1 MSKYVIIGNSTA
13 GIAAAEAIRKKDKKG
28 SLTIISEE
36 KGPAYGRPLISYYLQ
51 GVTNDETLP
60 YRPDDFY
67 KKLNIDLKDGVK
79 AKKIDAESKKVY
91 LSDGKTVSYDKLLVA
106 TGSVPFVPPTPG
118 LDSVREKFTF
128 YTIEDA
134 RKLKAALNPDT
145 RLLIIGAG
153 LIGLKCMEG
162 AYDIT
167 RNITVI
173 DLADRVLSSVLDE
186 ECADPVQRKIE
197 EKGVKLVLKDKVK
210 EFYENYCVTDGGLK
224 IEFDAVVTAV
234 GVKPNVALIADAGG
248 KINRGIVTDLKQR
261 TSLPDVYAAGDCTVS
276 FDASSGTEKV
286 MAVLPNAYFQGEVA
300 GYNMA
305 GEDREICNLL
315 PLNSIGFFGLHVL
328 SAGSTQGEM
337 TEVKGENFMKRFF
350 VKDNLLTG
358 FMLIGNYD
366 RAGILLSL
374 IRERVPLDTVD
385 FKAMTVLPE
394 LVFFP
399 QSVRREK
406 LDR

>member
-79 AKKIDAESKKVY
+79 AEKIDAESKKVY

-186 ECADPVQRKIE
+186 ECA
-197 EKGVKLVLKDKVK
+197 
-210 EFYENYCVTDGGLK
+210 T
-224 IEFDAVVTAV
+224 
-234 GVKPNVALIADAGG
+234 
-248 KINRGIVTDLKQR
+248 
-261 TSLPDVYAAGDCTVS
+261 
-276 FDASSGTEKV
+276 
-286 MAVLPNAYFQGEVA
+286 
-300 GYNMA
+300 
-305 GEDREICNLL
+305 
-315 PLNSIGFFGLHVL
+315 
-328 SAGSTQGEM
+328 
-337 TEVKGENFMKRFF
+337 
-350 VKDNLLTG
+350 
-358 FMLIGNYD
+358 
-366 RAGILLSL
+366 
-374 IRERVPLDTVD
+374 
-385 FKAMTVLPE
+385 
-394 LVFFP
+394 
-399 QSVRREK
+399 
-406 LDR
+406 

>member
-36 KGPAYGRPLISYYLQ
+36 KGPAYGRPLISYYMQ

-79 AKKIDAESKKVY
+79 AEKIDAESKKVY

-210 EFYENYCVTDGGLK
+210 EFYENYCVTDDGLK

-276 FDASSGTEKV
+276 FDSSSGTEKV

-300 GYNMA
+300 GYNMT

-385 FKAMTVLPE
+385 FKAMTALPE

-399 QSVRREK
+399 QSVRQEK

>member
-79 AKKIDAESKKVY
+79 AEKIDAESKKVY
-91 LSDGKTVSYDKLLVA
+91 LSDGKTVSYDKLMVA

-118 LDSVREKFTF
+118 LDSVREEFTF

-305 GEDREICNLL
+305 GEEREICNLFSL
-315 PLNSIGFFGLHVL
+315 YSIGFFGLHVL

-337 TEVKGENFMKRFF
+337 TEVKGENYLKRFF